1 MDFNI
6 LEWITF
12 YLAVGGLQLLVMDYA
27 TSKVADIIGDES
39 RKFTNWE
46 RIIIL
51 LLWPIYSWVF
61 WFEFVRSFFGRDK
74 Q

>member
-12 YLAVGGLQLLVMDYA
+12 YFVVGGLQLMVMDYA
-27 TSKVADIIGDES
+27 TSKVADMIGDPD
-39 RKFTNWE
+39 RKFNNWE

-51 LLWPIYSWVF
+51 LLWPIYAWVF
-61 WFEFVRSFFGRDK
+61 WFEFIRSFSNRK
-74 Q
+74 

>member
-1 MDFNI
+1 MVFNI
-6 LEWITF
+6 LEWITY
-12 YLAVGGLQLLVMDYA
+12 YLVVGTLQLLVMDYA
-27 TSKVADIIGDES
+27 TTKVADILEDPD

-61 WFEFVRSFFGRDK
+61 WFNFIRGIK
-74 Q
+74 K

>member
-12 YLAVGGLQLLVMDYA
+12 YLVVGGLQLLVMDYA
-27 TSKVADIIGDES
+27 TSKVADMIEDPE
-39 RKFTNWE
+39 RKFTNME

-61 WFEFVRSFFGRDK
+61 WFEFIRTFFGRDK
-74 Q
+74 H